1 MDTWRYLKH
10 DYSAIW
16 TDTDGITGGNALGS
30 AADEMFNPN
39 GLVQQA
45 KANNQPIIFVGINYR
60 LGIYGYAT
68 SRALI
73 DKKHAN
79 NGLKDQ
85 RAAFEWVKNN
95 IAAFGGDPDNITA
108 MGQSVGASSIG
119 LHLTSYRGQRGVP
132 FHKAMFVNLPPPSPP
147 LSPKS

>member
-1 MDTWRYLKH
+1 MSVQHYLH
-10 DYSAIW
+10 LYSLI
-16 TDTDGITGGNALGS
+16 L
-30 AADEMFNPN
+30 F
-39 GLVQQA
+39 
-45 KANNQPIIFVGINYR
+45 R
-60 LGIYGYAT
+60 LIPG
-68 SRALI
+68 
-73 DKKHAN
+73 
-79 NGLKDQ
+79 
-85 RAAFEWVKNN
+85 VKNN